1 MTAEELREKYL
12 KFFESKG
19 HTIIPSASL
28 VPRETDTSTL
38 FTTAGMH
45 PLVPYL
51 LGEGHPGGKR
61 VTSVQKCVR
70 TGDIDDVG
78 DNRHN
83 TFFEM
88 MGNWSF
94 GDYFKKEAIVWSF
107 EFLTGK
113 EWLGLDPNRLYV
125 TTFKGENG
133 IPRDETAI
141 EVWKNVFAKAGM
153 EVEVAGDD
161 EIIKNNI
168 RIIPLGT
175 EDNFWIAGATGP
187 CGGDTEMFYDTR
199 PFASTRGD
207 DGSMDGQ
214 KFSDLVDSFRLIE
227 IWNDVFMEFNKQ
239 LKKDKIDEANK
250 LLFEGKKIPES
261 FYEYLKLSQQNVD
274 TGMGVERTLAV
285 LNGKEN
291 VFETELFQPIFKK
304 IEELSS
310 TNYKL
315 QTKNYRIIADHIKA
329 SVFMLADGV
338 TPLNVGR
345 GYVLRRIIRRAVR
358 YGKLLGIE
366 KNFTQE
372 IAEVVI
378 ETYKDFYP
386 ELEKN
391 KNVIFAEL
399 EKEENKFSQTLEKG
413 IEALKKIFNSAIGGV
428 DPENLPQ
435 GMVLTGNIIRVDGRT
450 IFDIYQKTGLPIEI
464 SQEIMTGWGLAFDE
478 QTMNEATE
486 EFKKHQNLSR
496 TASAGAFKGGLQNT
510 GEMETKYHTAT
521 HLLLAALRQIIG
533 AETYQK
539 GSNITAERLRFDF
552 NYPEKVSPELLKRVE
567 DLVNQKIQEGL
578 SVELKE
584 MSKDEALKLAKVS
597 FDPAKYGDIVKV
609 YSIGEFSTE
618 LCGGPHVQ
626 NLSELGHFKIKKEE
640 ASSAG
645 VRRIKAILE

>member
-1 MTAEELREKYL
+1 MKAQELREKYL

-51 LGEGHPGGKR
+51 LGEEHPGGKR
-61 VTSVQKCVR
+61 VASVQKCVR

-113 EWLGLDPNRLYV
+113 EWLGLDPKRLYV

-141 EVWKNVFAKAGM
+141 EVWKSVFEKAGM
-153 EVEVAGDD
+153 DVAVAGED
-161 EIIKNNI
+161 EIIKDDI

-187 CGGDTEMFYDTR
+187 CGGDTEMFSDMR
-199 PFASTRGD
+199 PEEGNLE
-207 DGSMDGQ
+207 G
-214 KFSDLVDSFRLIE
+214 KFGELVDSFRIME
-227 IWNDVFMEFNKQ
+227 IWNNVFMEFNKTADDQ
-239 LKKDKIDEANK
+239 YEK
-250 LLFEGKKIPES
+250 LAKP
-261 FYEYLKLSQQNVD
+261 NVD
-274 TGMGVERTLAV
+274 TGMGVERTLTV
-285 LNGKEN
+285 LAGEYT
-291 VFETELFQPIFKK
+291 VFETELFQPLFEKIAEVSGSGYQDSDETKK
-304 IEELSS
+304 AF
-310 TNYKL
+310 
-315 QTKNYRIIADHIKA
+315 RIVADHIKA
-329 SVFMLADGV
+329 GVFMLADGV

-366 KNFTQE
+366 KNFTQV
-372 IAEVVI
+372 IAAVVI
-378 ETYKDFYP
+378 EMYQDFYP

-391 KNVIFAEL
+391 KTVIFSEL
-399 EKEENKFSQTLEKG
+399 EKEENKFRQTLEKG
-413 IEALKKIFNSAIGGV
+413 LKEFNKLSAITAAEAFNLYQSYGFPLEMTEELSKEKGFAV
-428 DPENLPQ
+428 DKEE
-435 GMVLTGNIIRVDGRT
+435 
-450 IFDIYQKTGLPIEI
+450 F
-464 SQEIMTGWGLAFDE
+464 A
-478 QTMNEATE
+478 A

-496 TASAGAFKGGLQNT
+496 TASAGAFKGGLQAA

-521 HLLLAALRQIIG
+521 HLLLAALREILG
-533 AETYQK
+533 EETYQK

-552 NYPEKVSPELLKRVE
+552 NYPKKLSPEQLKQVE

-578 SVELKE
+578 TVELKE

-609 YSIGEFSTE
+609 YSIGDFSIE

-626 NLSELGHFKIKKEE
+626 NLIELGHFKIKKEE

-645 VRRIKAILE
+645 VRRIKAVLEK